1 MNKNFKQTEDLDF
14 SHLTGLK
21 VNKAN
26 EDKDITIETVNQNAP
41 LYNDGQ
47 GIIPIGKDNEKAT
60 SREESYLYFFQGTY
74 DGDNHTIDGLM
85 FVNSPKSMIGLFT
98 GLYNGILQN
107 LTIGEN
113 SIFFID
119 KNNES
124 YSYCI
129 YIGGLVA
136 YPVNSTIENC
146 TNNAKIVIKNLEIDD
161 EYHSYHTISGI
172 SARGY
177 NTQITNCTNNGN
189 ITVDNCKFYC
199 LSVNGIVGNLDS
211 LESDKQILIDT
222 CINNGNIRI
231 TNNKNIVNGSN
242 LILYTSGIIGQTYN
256 ENNNAEITNCTN
268 NGNIIV
274 KNNSNLSLNSGGI
287 IAAAYTVNVRTCA
300 NKRNI
305 TIAENTVTEE
315 IDCDIYAYGIA
326 FIENPSNTQIAED
339 CTNEGTITAT
349 AKDNPNYII
358 STGEIAGS

>member
-1 MNKNFKQTEDLDF
+1 M
-14 SHLTGLK
+14 
-21 VNKAN
+21 
-26 EDKDITIETVNQNAP
+26 
-41 LYNDGQ
+41 
-47 GIIPIGKDNEKAT
+47 PIGEDNDNAT
-60 SREESYLYFFQGTY
+60 SEEESIIYYFTGTY
-74 DGDNHTIDGLM
+74 EGNDKTIDGIM

-98 GLYNGILQN
+98 GLDNGTLQN

-161 EYHSYHTISGI
+161 EYHSYHTICGI
-172 SARGY
+172 NSFGN

-211 LESDKQILIDT
+211 LESDKQILVDT
-222 CINNGNIRI
+222 CI
-231 TNNKNIVNGSN
+231 
-242 LILYTSGIIGQTYN
+242 
-256 ENNNAEITNCTN
+256 N

-287 IAAAYTVNVRTCA
+287 IAAAYTVNVTTCA
-300 NKRNI
+300 NKGNI
-305 TIAENTVTEE
+305 TIPENTVTEE
-315 IDCDIYAYGIA
+315 IDCDIYMPM
-326 FIENPSNTQIAED
+326 ELHL
-339 CTNEGTITAT
+339 
-349 AKDNPNYII
+349 
-358 STGEIAGS
+358 